1 MTTDERLGRI
11 DTRLANLE
19 KHLLGNGQPGAC
31 ASHADRLRKL
41 ESWRSYIAGA
51 VAMLGMIVLGCLVP
65 ILAGWW
71 KWRPWT

>member
-31 ASHADRLRKL
+31 EGHSRRLRKL
-41 ESWRSYIAGA
+41 EAWRSYITGA
-51 VAMLGMIVLGCLVP
+51 VAMLGVLVLGCLVP
-65 ILAGWW
+65 IAAGWW
-71 KWRPWT
+71 RWKPWP